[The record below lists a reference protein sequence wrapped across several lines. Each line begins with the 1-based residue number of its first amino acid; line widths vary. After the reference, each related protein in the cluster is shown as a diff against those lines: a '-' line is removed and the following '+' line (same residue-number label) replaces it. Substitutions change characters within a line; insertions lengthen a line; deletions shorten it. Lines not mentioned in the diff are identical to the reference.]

1 MDNVTKID
9 RLVACVEDP
18 SKVFY
23 EWDSILETMTIP
35 TYWKRKGTAVT
46 LRSFGHQGN
55 VVSLQPYTHILGMV
69 YKIKIKGWIQTSN
82 AFVFVADP
90 CGLPSDVTDPYL
102 VVAMASDIIDY
113 DRVLRMIRSSE
124 VHPCSF
130 EVTATIGYRDRL
142 RRTVRFDIP
151 FDMV

>member
-9 RLVACVEDP
+9 RLVACVKDP

-23 EWDSILETMTIP
+23 EWDSILDTRSIP

-46 LRSFGHQGN
+46 LRSFGSQGN
-55 VVSLQPYTHILGMV
+55 VISLQPYTHILGME
-69 YKIKIKGWIQTSN
+69 YKIKINGWIQTPH

-102 VVAMASDIIDY
+102 VVAMASDILDY

-142 RRTVRFDIP
+142 RREVRFDIP
-151 FDMV
+151 SDMV